1 MSTINK
7 LVEIKEYD
15 DIQTVINKERLNK
28 TIAELDMNLLKV
40 IDKQEEWKQIREE
53 IKRKKEIEM
62 KTRELYHKN
71 RFNKRN
77 IQKYNDNK
85 NKEIQKKVLEHRQR
99 LQKMYDERIS
109 RQRNF

>member
-1 MSTINK
+1 
-7 LVEIKEYD
+7 
-15 DIQTVINKERLNK
+15 
-28 TIAELDMNLLKV
+28 
-40 IDKQEEWKQIREE
+40 
-53 IKRKKEIEM
+53 M

-71 RFNKRN
+71 RLNKRN